1 MGCGCNK
8 KKDSKQNKE
17 LIDRVK
23 KNVETNTKS
32 TSLSKDSKNYSA
44 KNLPLISLKNKNNLK
59 K

>member
-17 LIDRVK
+17 LIDRAK
-23 KNVETNTKS
+23 NNVENKPKP

>member
-17 LIDRVK
+17 LIDRTK
-23 KNVETNTKS
+23 KNVENNTKP
-32 TSLSKDSKNYSA
+32 TSLSKDSKSYSA
-44 KNLPLISLKNKNNLK
+44 KNLPLISLKSKNNLK